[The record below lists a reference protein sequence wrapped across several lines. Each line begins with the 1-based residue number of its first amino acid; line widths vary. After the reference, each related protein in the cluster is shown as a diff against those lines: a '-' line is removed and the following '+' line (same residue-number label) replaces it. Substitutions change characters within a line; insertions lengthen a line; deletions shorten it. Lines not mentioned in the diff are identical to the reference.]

1 VKQGVETTVPM
12 CVSTE
17 AGGGITPPP
26 AEAVRGAVQG
36 GRPAPDVEVSDLKK
50 AFGANRVLKGINLT
64 IRGGEFVGLMG
75 PNGAGK
81 STLLKIL
88 AGVYSATSGEI
99 RLGAE
104 SVTSLAGNPAVGFI
118 HQDLGLAEG
127 LTIAENMSL
136 GAPLKKLLGPILN
149 KRAERDEATRALRR
163 VGLDRD
169 VNTML
174 RELTAG
180 EKALVAIAR
189 LFDRGAQ
196 ILIVDETT
204 STLSATEAN
213 RLISS
218 LATAV
223 ENGATVVMVSHKL
236 HEILD
241 ATERVVVLV
250 DGAIVADEPTKGLDR
265 AALVEM
271 LMQQESSGPIPTGSA
286 AEGPTEGLIELRDVQ
301 VGKLDPINLT
311 LHAGEIVG
319 ISGLVGSG
327 LHDIA
332 YAVNGNLKPKHGHV
346 LLLRPDL
353 KRALVPPHRETQGCF
368 GALTVRENM
377 AIAALPRW
385 RSLGSVLNRRRER
398 LDCEKIMRE
407 LSVQPPSLDQPFDV
421 LSGGNKQKVI
431 FGRALLRHPDVYIL
445 CEPTRGV
452 DVATR
457 SEIYRLIRGLAKD
470 GAAVLVA
477 SSDAED
483 LLSVCDKSANIV
495 GSTLRPFRHTAELDV
510 SEMEL
515 MV

>member
-1 VKQGVETTVPM
+1 M
-12 CVSTE
+12 SVS
-17 AGGGITPPP
+17 AD
-26 AEAVRGAVQG
+26 
-36 GRPAPDVEVSDLKK
+36 DVEVLNLTK
-50 AFGANRVLKGINLT
+50 AFGSNRALKGINLT

-99 RLGAE
+99 RLGAR
-104 SVTSLAGNPAVGFI
+104 SVPSLGGNPGVGFI

-136 GAPLKKLLGPILN
+136 GAPPKRLVGPILN
-149 KRAERDEATRALRR
+149 KRAEREEATRALTR
-163 VGLDRD
+163 VGLARD

-174 RELTAG
+174 SELTAG

-189 LFDRGAQ
+189 LFGRGAQ

-204 STLSATEAN
+204 STLSPPEAN
-213 RLISS
+213 RLITS
-218 LATAV
+218 LAAAAK
-223 ENGATVVMVSHKL
+223 NGVTVVVVSHKL
-236 HEILD
+236 HEILE
-241 ATERVVVLV
+241 ATERVVVLI

-265 AALVEM
+265 AALVE
-271 LMQQESSGPIPTGSA
+271 LLRQQETAGSVHTGST
-286 AEGPTEGLIELRDVQ
+286 AEGSAEDLIELRDVQ

-311 LHAGEIVG
+311 LKAGEVVG
-319 ISGLVGSG
+319 ISGMVASG
-327 LHDIA
+327 LHEIA
-332 YAVNGNLKPKHGHV
+332 YAVNGNLKPKHGRV
-346 LLLRPDL
+346 VLLRPGL

-368 GALTVRENM
+368 GGLSVRENM
-377 AIAALPRW
+377 AVAALPRW
-385 RSLGSVLNRRRER
+385 RSLSRILNRRRET
-398 LDCEKIMRE
+398 LDCETMVRD
-407 LSVQPPSLDQPFDV
+407 LSVQPPELDQHFDV

-431 FGRALLRHPDVYIL
+431 FGRALLRQPDVYVL

-452 DVATR
+452 DVGTR
-457 SEIYRLIRGLAKD
+457 SEIYRLIRGLANN

-483 LLSVCDKSANIV
+483 LLSVCDKSAIIV
-495 GSTLRPFRHTAELDV
+495 GNTLRPFRPTAELDA